1 MGTGL
6 SLGDRGGRED
16 VLWLGTGL
24 WGGEAERWSNGER
37 YWGISLSL
45 MMGEGKTELVSH
57 NQRRGRE
64 AEFIA

>member
-6 SLGDRGGRED
+6 SLGDREGRED

-24 WGGEAERWSNGER
+24 WWGEAERRSNGER
-37 YWGISLSL
+37 YWGIRLSL
-45 MMGEGKTELVSH
+45 TMGEEKTELVSH
-57 NQRRGRE
+57 NQRKGRE